1 MCVYAGLT
9 YSEVTDFEFG
19 IVAQRLRE
27 LAYLNSG
34 LAIYLRDDR
43 NGKSIEYKFDGGIV
57 EYVKTLNKNKD
68 VLHKNVIYGSASGTT

>member
-1 MCVYAGLT
+1 M
-9 YSEVTDFEFG
+9 
-19 IVAQRLRE
+19 AQRLRE

-68 VLHKNVIYGSASGTT
+68 VYTRM